1 MMGSDVTEWTWRA
14 GIVLATGAAW
24 FFFMVCLPVS
34 LSARQQPR
42 RVLINVVVW
51 NVLWALSVAASVG
64 AWWGFF
70 LMCRKMGWA

>member
-1 MMGSDVTEWTWRA
+1 MMGSDVTEWAWRGA
-14 GIVLATGAAW
+14 IVAAVGAVW
-24 FFFMVCLPVS
+24 FFVMVCLPVS

-42 RVLINVVVW
+42 RVLINVVAW
-51 NVLWALSVAASVG
+51 NVLWVLATGAAIA